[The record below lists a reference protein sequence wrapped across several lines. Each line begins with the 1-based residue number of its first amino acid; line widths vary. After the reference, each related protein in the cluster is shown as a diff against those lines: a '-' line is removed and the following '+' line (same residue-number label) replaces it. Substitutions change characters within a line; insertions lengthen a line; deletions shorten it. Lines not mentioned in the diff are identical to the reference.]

1 MSEDSRHD
9 SVDGHNLDDPC
20 EAHEKPGD
28 EPRESMVP
36 WKQRDGET
44 RRAYDI
50 FRRYL
55 ALGPDR
61 TLRAAAEAAGHRNP
75 STVEGWSRQHDWIAR
90 AAAYDDHQIER
101 KDAVADEVRELF
113 IREMVRDRVALQRSY
128 HRHLHSVPDYLHDIA
143 RDAEA
148 PPSAR
153 VAACKLIIKQAGYEP
168 IEPPKQDDRA
178 DEMVVNELLRMS
190 QILAEV
196 DAQRADV
203 FDRLIEEAHQRREA
217 QRRAAAGEDDEAD

>member
-1 MSEDSRHD
+1 MSEDAL
-9 SVDGHNLDDPC
+9 HNIDDDRADDPGK
-20 EAHEKPGD
+20 AHEKSGYD
-28 EPRESMVP
+28 PRESMVP

-90 AAAYDDHQIER
+90 AAAYDDHQLER
-101 KDAVADEVRELF
+101 KDAVADEARELF

-128 HRHLHSVPDYLHDIA
+128 HQHLSAVPGYLNDIA
-143 RDAEA
+143 GDAEA

-153 VAACKLIIKQAGYEP
+153 VAACRMLVEQAGYVP
-168 IEPPKQDDRA
+168 VEPPKPR
-178 DEMVVNELLRMS
+178 
-190 QILAEV
+190 
-196 DAQRADV
+196 
-203 FDRLIEEAHQRREA
+203 
-217 QRRAAAGEDDEAD
+217 